1 MLKFFRIPFALIGTR
16 AAVPDVDPGDN
27 SVNYEEGFTLPYE
40 LPKTNPAS
48 LNIPRNQTNQ
58 IYFDLSNELALLQAH
73 GTPDYITSALNGG
86 TPYAYSIGDR
96 VRYDDGTNGPRV
108 FVSRVD
114 SNTALPTVAANW
126 SPVRDAP
133 PVGVAA
139 GTANALTAAL
149 SPSLGLV
156 PAGTL
161 FYLRHAA
168 ANTGAAT
175 LALNGGPAKAIV
187 RLNDLPLGAGDIPGA
202 GSWGA
207 YLYDLTLDKYV
218 LLTAQAFASTA
229 EAQAWTSLTRALS
242 PGGLVAAM
250 QGSNQSLAASG
261 FQRLPGGT
269 IFQWGTTASIASNAS
284 SGTLT
289 FPVAFPNAAAY
300 VNYIGTTPVT
310 GGANT
315 NQTLASKT
323 AANFSFVNAYLSAT
337 PFNWLAVGY

>member
-114 SNTALPTVAANW
+114 TNTALPTVAANW
-126 SPVRDAP
+126 SPVRDTTPYA
-133 PVGVAA
+133 VVA

-149 SPSLGLV
+149 SPSLGLI
-156 PAGTL
+156 PAGTMFL
-161 FYLRHAA
+161 LRHAA
-168 ANTGAAT
+168 ANTGAVT
-175 LALNGGPAKAIV
+175 LALNGGPAKAVV
-187 RLNDLPLGAGDIPGA
+187 RSNDIPLGAGNIPGA
-202 GSWGA
+202 GSIGL
-207 YLYDLTLDKYV
+207 YVYDLTLDKYV
-218 LLTAQAFASTA
+218 LLNPAPNDVIGVAQTWQNLTGSRTA
-229 EAQAWTSLTRALS
+229 
-242 PGGLVAAM
+242 
-250 QGSNQSLAASG
+250 
-261 FQRLPGGT
+261 
-269 IFQWGTTASIASNAS
+269 GTTYTNTTTRPIAVFARAVVTSASNALNLTVAGVLVS
-284 SGTLT
+284 SVG
-289 FPVAFPNAAAY
+289 
-300 VNYIGTTPVT
+300 IGITGSTMFVFGIVPPGATYSVT
-310 GGANT
+310 ATGS
-315 NQTLASKT
+315 ASLDT
-323 AANFSFVNAYLSAT
+323 WSELR
-337 PFNWLAVGY
+337 